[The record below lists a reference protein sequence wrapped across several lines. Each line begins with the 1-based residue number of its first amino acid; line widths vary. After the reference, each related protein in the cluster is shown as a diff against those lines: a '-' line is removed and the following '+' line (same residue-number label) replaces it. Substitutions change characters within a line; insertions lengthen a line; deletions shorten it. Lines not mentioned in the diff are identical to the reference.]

1 MKKYL
6 HLLTLILSL
15 CYAPVLTYADDCSDA
30 LSEAKVLYNSGDY
43 AKAKSLFEYVRD
55 ECNNYGN
62 ATNWIA
68 KCNDALTPKL
78 SLSRSNISLEAT
90 SGSTSITVTSNR
102 TWVLKNTSSSMFSV
116 SKSGNT
122 ITIQYYANSSTNS
135 RDGYFDVETTDGSK
149 SIRVYIY
156 QKGKSISASLSVSKT
171 SISAQANGTTEY
183 ITVDCNTSWEIPY
196 HSGNMY
202 NVTQNGNTLT
212 VKIHANPSTQSRS
225 DYFYIQ
231 TTDGN
236 KKQKIELL
244 QSGRVDQNLPTA
256 KILKIWKNDN
266 VSVDGKK
273 GLKIHVHFE
282 VNNMKNKTGN
292 VVAYFYHKN
301 GTDGLKDTN
310 NKYHTTSGTVAT
322 SSGFT
327 PSYDNSSYKDFTL
340 FIPYSELHVNVSG
353 TYKFYVAIWG
363 TNDKVLVS
371 SEMNSFT
378 YTIPQSNTKTTSS
391 TSSSTTSQQTTKSTK
406 TIKGTVLDATTGEPL
421 IGASVVEVGTSNGTI
436 TDFDGDFMFATKEGA
451 MIEISYKGFE
461 TKTVYAT
468 NNQQIRLNP
477 LKKSKSNKV
486 LINTYLLANMGISM
500 HERWSVGLT
509 FGQLYNGYGWYLKG
523 RTNFIFPK
531 TVQGLTFDNFGYLYN
546 DGELIFNDPFYS
558 GETTISEC
566 VATVGFVMDFIN
578 RAKWRNENNMFGMYA
593 GLGYGHSRLYWQ
605 LDGTKDWIMYT
616 PGSITGLSMDCGLIA
631 SMGGFT
637 LTAGINTINF
647 KYLQIEAGIGWTF

>member
-1 MKKYL
+1 MKKIL
-6 HLLTLILSL
+6 FLLIVAL

-62 ATNWIA
+62 ATYWIA

-196 HSGNMY
+196 PSGNMY
-202 NVTQNGNTLT
+202 NVTKNGNTLT

-244 QSGRVDQNLPTA
+244 QSGQVDQNLPTA

-322 SSGFT
+322 SSAFT

-378 YTIPQSNTKTTSS
+378 YTIPQSNTKTPSS

-406 TIKGTVLDATTGEPL
+406 TIKGTVLNAVTGKPL
-421 IGASVVEVGTSNGTI
+421 VGAVVSDVGTSKATF
-436 TDFDGDFMFATKEGA
+436 TDYDGKFTLETKEGA
-451 MIEISYKGFE
+451 TLKVTYTDFE
-461 TKTVYAT
+461 TKLVYAT
-468 NNQQIRLNP
+468 NNLQIRLNP

-500 HERWSVGLT
+500 QERWSVGLT

-578 RAKWRNENNMFGMYA
+578 RVKWRNENNMFGMYA

-605 LDGTKDWIMYT
+605 LEGTKDWIMYT
-616 PGSITGLSMDCGLIA
+616 PGSITGVSVDCGLIA

>member
-322 SSGFT
+322 SSAFT

>member
-1 MKKYL
+1 MKKIL
-6 HLLTLILSL
+6 FLLIVAL

-62 ATNWIA
+62 ATYWIA

-196 HSGNMY
+196 PSGNMY

-244 QSGRVDQNLPTA
+244 QSGQVDQNLPTA

-322 SSGFT
+322 SSAFT

-378 YTIPQSNTKTTSS
+378 YTIPQSNTKTT

-406 TIKGTVLDATTGEPL
+406 TIKGTVLNAVTGKPL
-421 IGASVVEVGTSNGTI
+421 VGAVVSDVGTSKATF
-436 TDFDGDFMFATKEGA
+436 TDYDGKFTLATTEGA
-451 MIEISYKGFE
+451 TLKVTYTDFE
-461 TKTVYAT
+461 TKLVYAT
-468 NNQQIRLNP
+468 NNLQIKLNP

-486 LINTYLLANMGISM
+486 LINTYLMGHAGMSM
-500 HERWSVGLT
+500 NLRWGIGLT
-509 FGQLYNGYGWYLKG
+509 FGQLYDGLGWYIKG
-523 RTNFIFPK
+523 RSNFIFPEAIEGI
-531 TVQGLTFDNFGYLYN
+531 TCNQQGVIRNGD
-546 DGELIFNDPFYS
+546 EHVIPFY
-558 GETTISEC
+558 TDQTANSEC
-566 VATVGFVMDFIN
+566 VANVGFAMDFLRN
-578 RAKWRNENNMFGMYA
+578 VKWRNENNMFGMYV

-605 LDGTKDWIMYT
+605 LEGTSEWIMCA
-616 PGSITGLSMDCGLIA
+616 PGSITGVSVDAGLIA

-637 LTAGINTINF
+637 LSAGVNTINF
-647 KYLQIEAGIGWTF
+647 HYLEFEVGVGWTF

>member
-1 MKKYL
+1 MKKIL
-6 HLLTLILSL
+6 FLLIVAL

-30 LSEAKVLYNSGDY
+30 LEEAKTLYHNGNYS
-43 AKAKSLFEYVRD
+43 KAKEMFEFVKSFCDEDKDYVRAA
-55 ECNNYGN
+55 N
-62 ATNWIA
+62 NWIA

-135 RDGYFDVETTDGSK
+135 REGYFDVETTDGSK
-149 SIRVYIY
+149 SVRVYIS
-156 QKGKSISASLSVSKT
+156 QSGKSISSSLSVSKT
-171 SISAQANGTTEY
+171 SISAQASGTTEY
-183 ITVDCNTSWEIPY
+183 ITVNCNTSWEIPFP
-196 HSGNMY
+196 SGNMY

-236 KKQKIELL
+236 KKQKIELV

-322 SSGFT
+322 SSAFT

-378 YTIPQSNTKTTSS
+378 YTIPQSNTKTT

-477 LKKSKSNKV
+477 LRKSKSNKV
-486 LINTYLLANMGISM
+486 LINTYLMGYAGMSM
-500 HERWSVGLT
+500 NLRWGIGLT
-509 FGQLYNGYGWYLKG
+509 FGQLYDGLGWYIKG
-523 RTNFIFPK
+523 RSNFIFPEAIEGI
-531 TVQGLTFDNFGYLYN
+531 TCNQQGVIRNGD
-546 DGELIFNDPFYS
+546 EHVIPFY
-558 GETTISEC
+558 TDQTANSEC
-566 VATVGFVMDFIN
+566 VANVGFAMDFLRN
-578 RAKWRNENNMFGMYA
+578 VKWRNENNMFGMYV

-605 LDGTKDWIMYT
+605 LDGTKDWIMCA
-616 PGSITGLSMDCGLIA
+616 PGSITGISVDAGLIA

-637 LTAGINTINF
+637 LSAGVNTINF
-647 KYLQIEAGIGWTF
+647 HYLEFEVGVGWTF

>member
-1 MKKYL
+1 MKKIL
-6 HLLTLILSL
+6 FLLIVAL

-135 RDGYFDVETTDGSK
+135 REGYFDVETTDGSK

-156 QKGKSISASLSVSKT
+156 QRGKSISASLSVSKT

-196 HSGNMY
+196 PSGNMY

-212 VKIHANPSTQSRS
+212 VKIYANPSTQSRS

-282 VNNMKNKTGN
+282 VNNMKNNTGN

-322 SSGFT
+322 SSAFT

-378 YTIPQSNTKTTSS
+378 YTIPQSNTKTT

-406 TIKGTVLDATTGEPL
+406 TIKGTVLNAVTGKPL
-421 IGASVVEVGTSNGTI
+421 VGAVVSEVGTSKATL
-436 TDFDGDFMFATKEGA
+436 TDFDGEFTLATTEGA
-451 MIEISYKGFE
+451 TLKVTYTDFE
-461 TKTVYAT
+461 TKLVYAT
-468 NNQQIRLNP
+468 NNLQIRLNP

-486 LINTYLLANMGISM
+486 LINTYLLGYAGMSM
-500 HERWSVGLT
+500 NLRWSIGLT
-509 FGQLYNGYGWYLKG
+509 FGQLYDGLGWYIKG
-523 RTNFIFPK
+523 RSNFIFPEAI
-531 TVQGLTFDNFGYLYN
+531 QGITCDRQGWIWNG
-546 DGELIFNDPFYS
+546 DEHVIPFY
-558 GETTISEC
+558 TDQTANSEC
-566 VATVGFVMDFIN
+566 VANVGFAMDFLRN
-578 RAKWRNENNMFGMYA
+578 VKWRNENNMFGMYV

-605 LDGTKDWIMYT
+605 LEGTSEWIMCA
-616 PGSITGLSMDCGLIA
+616 PGSITGVSVDAGLIA

-637 LTAGINTINF
+637 LSAGVNTINF
-647 KYLQIEAGIGWTF
+647 HYLEFEVGVGWTF

>member
-1 MKKYL
+1 MKKIL
-6 HLLTLILSL
+6 FLLIVAL

-171 SISAQANGTTEY
+171 SISAQANGITEY

-196 HSGNMY
+196 PSGNMY

-212 VKIHANPSTQSRS
+212 VKIYANPSTQSRS

-244 QSGRVDQNLPTA
+244 QSGRVDQNAPTA

-282 VNNMKNKTGN
+282 VNNMKNNTGN

-322 SSGFT
+322 SSAFT

-378 YTIPQSNTKTTSS
+378 YTIPQSNTKTT

-406 TIKGTVLDATTGEPL
+406 TIKGTVLNAVTGKPL
-421 IGASVVEVGTSNGTI
+421 VGAVVSEVGTSKATL
-436 TDFDGDFMFATKEGA
+436 TDFDGEFTLATTEGA
-451 MIEISYKGFE
+451 TLKVTYTDFE
-461 TKTVYAT
+461 TKLVYAT
-468 NNQQIRLNP
+468 NNLQIRLNP

-486 LINTYLLANMGISM
+486 LINTYLLGYAGMSM
-500 HERWSVGLT
+500 NLRWSIGLT
-509 FGQLYNGYGWYLKG
+509 FGQLYDGLGWYIKG
-523 RTNFIFPK
+523 RSNFIFPEAIEGI
-531 TVQGLTFDNFGYLYN
+531 TCNQQGVIRNGDEYV
-546 DGELIFNDPFYS
+546 IPFY
-558 GETTISEC
+558 TDQTANSEC
-566 VATVGFVMDFIN
+566 VANVGFAMDFLRN
-578 RAKWRNENNMFGMYA
+578 VKWRNENNMFGMYV

-605 LDGTKDWIMYT
+605 LEGTSEWIMCA
-616 PGSITGLSMDCGLIA
+616 PGSITGVSVDAGLIA

-637 LTAGINTINF
+637 LSAGVNTINF
-647 KYLQIEAGIGWTF
+647 HYLEFEVGVGWTF

>member
-1 MKKYL
+1 MKKIL
-6 HLLTLILSL
+6 FLLIVAL

-62 ATNWIA
+62 ATYWIA

-196 HSGNMY
+196 PSGNMY

-212 VKIHANPSTQSRS
+212 VKIHANPSSQSRS

-236 KKQKIELL
+236 KKQKIELV

-282 VNNMKNKTGN
+282 VNNMKNNTGN

-322 SSGFT
+322 SSAFT

-378 YTIPQSNTKTTSS
+378 YTIPQSNTKTT

-406 TIKGTVLDATTGEPL
+406 TIKGTVLNAVTGKPL
-421 IGASVVEVGTSNGTI
+421 VGAVVSDVGTSKATF
-436 TDFDGDFMFATKEGA
+436 TDYDGKFTLETKEGA
-451 MIEISYKGFE
+451 TLKVTYTDFE
-461 TKTVYAT
+461 TKLVYAT
-468 NNQQIRLNP
+468 NNLQIRLNP
-477 LKKSKSNKV
+477 LKKSKSNSKKT
-486 LINTYLLANMGISM
+486 LINTYLMGYAGMSM
-500 HERWSVGLT
+500 NLRWGIGLT
-509 FGQLYNGYGWYLKG
+509 FGQLYNGFGWYVKG
-523 RTNFIFPK
+523 RSNFIFPEAI
-531 TVQGLTFDNFGYLYN
+531 QGITCDRQGWIWTGDDHVL
-546 DGELIFNDPFYS
+546 PFY
-558 GETTISEC
+558 TDQTANSEC
-566 VATVGFVMDFIN
+566 VANVGFAMDFLRN
-578 RAKWRNENNMFGMYA
+578 VKWRNENNMFGMYV

-605 LDGTKDWIMYT
+605 LEGTSEWIMCA
-616 PGSITGLSMDCGLIA
+616 PGSITGVSVDAGLIA

-637 LTAGINTINF
+637 LSAGVNTINF
-647 KYLQIEAGIGWTF
+647 HYLEFEVGVGWTF

>member
-1 MKKYL
+1 MKKIL
-6 HLLTLILSL
+6 FLLIVAL
-15 CYAPVLTYADDCSDA
+15 CYAPVLTYADDCYDA

-55 ECNNYGN
+55 ECKNYGN

-156 QKGKSISASLSVSKT
+156 QRGKSISASLSVSKT

-196 HSGNMY
+196 PSGNMY
-202 NVTQNGNTLT
+202 NVTKNGNTLT

-236 KKQKIELL
+236 KKQKIELV

-282 VNNMKNKTGN
+282 VNNMKNKTGD
-292 VVAYFYHKN
+292 VVAYFCHKN
-301 GTDGLKDTN
+301 GTDRLKDTN
-310 NKYHTTSGTVAT
+310 NKYNTVEGNVCT
-322 SSGFT
+322 SSAFT

-406 TIKGTVLDATTGEPL
+406 TIKGTVLNAVTGKPL
-421 IGASVVEVGTSNGTI
+421 VGAVVSEVGTSKATFTDYNGKFTL
-436 TDFDGDFMFATKEGA
+436 ATTEGA
-451 MIEISYKGFE
+451 TLKVTYTDFE
-461 TKTVYAT
+461 TKLVYAT
-468 NNQQIRLNP
+468 NNLQIRLNP
-477 LKKSKSNKV
+477 LRKSKSNSKKT
-486 LINTYLLANMGISM
+486 LINTYLMGYAGMSM
-500 HERWSVGLT
+500 NLRWSIGLT
-509 FGQLYNGYGWYLKG
+509 FGQLYDGLGWYIKG
-523 RTNFIFPK
+523 RSNFIFPEAIEGI
-531 TVQGLTFDNFGYLYN
+531 TCNQQGVIRNGD
-546 DGELIFNDPFYS
+546 EHVIPFY
-558 GETTISEC
+558 TDQTANSEC
-566 VATVGFVMDFIN
+566 VANVGFAMDFLRN
-578 RAKWRNENNMFGMYA
+578 VKWRNENNMFGMYV

-605 LDGTKDWIMYT
+605 LEGTSEWIMCA
-616 PGSITGLSMDCGLIA
+616 PGSITGVSVDAGLIA

-637 LTAGINTINF
+637 LSAGVNTINF
-647 KYLQIEAGIGWTF
+647 HYLEFEVGVGWTF

>member
-1 MKKYL
+1 MKKIL
-6 HLLTLILSL
+6 FLLIVAL

-135 RDGYFDVETTDGSK
+135 REGYFDVETTDGSK

-156 QKGKSISASLSVSKT
+156 QRGKSISTSLSVSKT

-196 HSGNMY
+196 PSGNMY

-236 KKQKIELL
+236 KKQKIELV

-282 VNNMKNKTGN
+282 VNNMKNKTGD
-292 VVAYFYHKN
+292 VVAYFCHKN
-301 GTDGLKDTN
+301 GTDRLKDTN
-310 NKYHTTSGTVAT
+310 NKYNTVEGNVCT
-322 SSGFT
+322 SSAFT

-371 SEMNSFT
+371 SEMTSFT

-406 TIKGTVLDATTGEPL
+406 TIKGTVLNAVTGKPL
-421 IGASVVEVGTSNGTI
+421 VGAVVSEVGTSKATFTDYNGKFTLAI
-436 TDFDGDFMFATKEGA
+436 KEGTTL
-451 MIEISYKGFE
+451 EIAYKDFE
-461 TKTVYAT
+461 TKIAYAT
-468 NNQQIRLNP
+468 NNLQIRLNP
-477 LKKSKSNKV
+477 LQKSKSNKV

-578 RAKWRNENNMFGMYA
+578 RVKWRNENNMFGMYA
-593 GLGYGHSRLYWQ
+593 GLGYGYSRLYWQ
-605 LDGTKDWIMYT
+605 LEGTKDWIIYT